1 LGIDI
6 MSNGKRAEDLLM
18 NRFVL
23 GKDYVQGLRIK
34 YPWVD
39 RAISSGLRTK
49 RNQSVYTMTVEI
61 DGQHM
66 VIPTIRRKRDK
77 MGKPLNELYELSE
90 DNAIKMSL
98 KNRDFIPATSKEAAQ
113 YISHGLSNYLGNR

>member
-1 LGIDI
+1 
-6 MSNGKRAEDLLM
+6 MSNGNRVEDLLM
-18 NRFVL
+18 NRFIL
-23 GKDYVQGLRIK
+23 GKDYVQGLRMN

-90 DNAIKMSL
+90 DDAIKMSL

-113 YISHGLSNYLGNR
+113 FISHGLSNYLGNR